1 MEVFDLKQLKISIK
15 LNQKGDML
23 AQVELRYGPL
33 RIFGYR
39 VMRSEYEDGLYV
51 NPPSVRAGST
61 WLWLVRI
68 DNPETWNKLQGMIK
82 NAYLK
87 EVKKYNEDISGDIE
101 DGILEEEMEDPF
113 ST

>member
-1 MEVFDLKQLKISIK
+1 MKEIDLSNFDIHIK

-23 AQVELRYGPL
+23 AQVELRYGSL

-39 VMRSEYEDGLYV
+39 VMRSQYEDDSLYI
-51 NPPSVRAGST
+51 NPPSVRAGSN

-68 DNPETWNKLQGMIK
+68 DNPEIWNKLQGMIK

-87 EVKKYNEDISGDIE
+87 EVKKYNEEVTGDKEEGIIE
-101 DGILEEEMEDPF
+101 EDMPF
-113 ST
+113 